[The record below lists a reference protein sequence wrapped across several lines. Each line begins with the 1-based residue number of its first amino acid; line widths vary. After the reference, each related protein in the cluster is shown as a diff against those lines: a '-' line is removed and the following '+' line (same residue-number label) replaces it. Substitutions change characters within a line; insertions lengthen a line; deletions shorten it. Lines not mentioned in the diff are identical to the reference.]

1 MRRNLY
7 WATAVIVVSLL
18 ETTWVEAIRVMD
30 VAPDLTLLMVV
41 YFGVMNGPERAMLTG
56 LLGGVFH
63 DVASNAVLGHHVLC
77 YVIIGYAVGR
87 ISARLATEHPAV
99 KAGLVFLSGL
109 AFGLI
114 SVTILYVQNPDTGA
128 LHNIAAR
135 VVPGAFYS
143 ALFTPVMFFL
153 LDFAFRRNDWA
164 VHGGTA

>member
-7 WATAVIVVSLL
+7 WAMTVIVASLL

-30 VAPDLTLLMVV
+30 VVPDLTLLIVV
-41 YFGVMNGPERAMLTG
+41 YFGVMNGPERAMFTG
-56 LLGGVFH
+56 LLGGVFQ
-63 DVASNAVLGHHVLC
+63 DVASNSVLGHHVLC
-77 YVIIGYAVGR
+77 YVIVGYAVGR

-114 SVTILYVQNPDTGA
+114 STMVLYVQNPDSGA
-128 LHNIAAR
+128 MHSIAAR
-135 VVPGAFYS
+135 AVPGAFYS
-143 ALFTPVMFFL
+143 ALFTPVLFFV
-153 LDFAFRRNDWA
+153 LDFTFRREDWA